1 VIGALAN
8 PSLTSG
14 RVTRD
19 DDDME
24 FRHLRTVVAVAHH
37 RSFTK
42 AGEELHLA
50 QSAISQQIRRL
61 EAELGIEIFRRTSR
75 SVEVTEE
82 GELILAHAH
91 RVLAE
96 VDDLHNQL
104 EELTGMVRGTV
115 RIGGIY
121 PFGPYDLYGVLADFR
136 ARYPAVAI
144 HMVEDTQEEMLTMVR
159 DDELDC
165 AFASVDPDAI
175 GPDFAATL
183 LWEEEFV
190 VAVAVDHPL
199 ASSTHVT
206 WEQLTGED
214 LIAYRDNSALRRR
227 FETTLSTRGVEL
239 RNAFVCTEMN
249 AVRALASKGLGVTVL
264 PRSVAEQGGAPIA
277 IRAFRPDPIT
287 WPVALV
293 WRADRRQPPAAKAF
307 LGLAL
312 AQAESLRAEAARS
325 GEIAA

>member
-1 VIGALAN
+1 MDG
-8 PSLTSG
+8 
-14 RVTRD
+14 
-19 DDDME
+19 ME

-82 GELILAHAH
+82 GALIVAHAH
-91 RVLAE
+91 RVIAE
-96 VDDLHNQL
+96 MDDLHNQL
-104 EELTGMVRGTV
+104 EELTGQVRGTV

-121 PFGPYDLYGVLADFR
+121 PFGEFDLYDVLADFR
-136 ARYPAVAI
+136 ARFPGVVI
-144 HMVEDTQEEMLTMVR
+144 HMVEDTQDEMLAKVR

-175 GPDFAATL
+175 GSDFAATL

-190 VAVAVDHPL
+190 AAMAVDHPL
-199 ASSTHVT
+199 AAATHIT
-206 WEQLTGED
+206 FEQLADQD
-214 LIAYRDNSALRRR
+214 LIAYRDNAALRRR
-227 FETTLSTRGVEL
+227 FETTIGRRGVEP
-239 RNAFVCTEMN
+239 RYAFVCTEMN
-249 AVRALASKGLGVTVL
+249 AVRGLASKGLGVTVL
-264 PRSVAEQGGAPIA
+264 PRSVAEQDGAPIA
-277 IRAFRPDPIT
+277 IRAFRPEPIT
-287 WPVALV
+287 WPIALV
-293 WRADRRQPPAAKAF
+293 WRADRKQPPAAKAF

-312 AQAESLRAEAARS
+312 AQAETLRAEAARPS
-325 GEIAA
+325 EIAA

>member
-1 VIGALAN
+1 MVG
-8 PSLTSG
+8 
-14 RVTRD
+14 
-19 DDDME
+19 ME

-104 EELTGMVRGTV
+104 EELTGQVRGTV

-121 PFGPYDLYGVLADFR
+121 PFGDFELYDVLADFR
-136 ARYPAVAI
+136 ARYPAVVI
-144 HMVEDTQEEMLTMVR
+144 HMTEDTQDEMLAKVR

-175 GPDFAATL
+175 GSDFAATL

-190 VAVAVDHPL
+190 AAMAVDHPL
-199 ASSTHVT
+199 TSSTHIT
-206 WEQLTGED
+206 WEQLAEHD

-227 FETTLSTRGVEL
+227 FETTIGRRGVEP
-239 RNAFVCTEMN
+239 RYAFVCTEMN
-249 AVRALASKGLGVTVL
+249 AVRGLASKGLGVTVL
-264 PRSVAEQGGAPIA
+264 PRSIAEQDGEPIA
-277 IRAFRPDPIT
+277 IRAFRPEPIT
-287 WPVALV
+287 WPIALV

-312 AQAESLRAEAARS
+312 AQAESLRAQAARAS
-325 GEIAA
+325 EIAA

>member
-1 VIGALAN
+1 M
-8 PSLTSG
+8 
-14 RVTRD
+14 
-19 DDDME
+19 DDME

-82 GELILAHAH
+82 GALIVAHAH
-91 RVLAE
+91 RVIAE
-96 VDDLHNQL
+96 MDDLHNQL
-104 EELTGMVRGTV
+104 EELTGQVRGTV

-121 PFGPYDLYGVLADFR
+121 PFGEFDLYDVLADFR
-136 ARYPAVAI
+136 ARYPAVVI
-144 HMVEDTQEEMLTMVR
+144 HMVEDTQDEMLAKVR

-190 VAVAVDHPL
+190 AAMAVDHPL
-199 ASSTHVT
+199 AEATHIT
-206 WEQLTGED
+206 WEQLVDHD

-227 FETTLSTRGVEL
+227 FETTIGRRGVEP
-239 RNAFVCTEMN
+239 RYAFVCTEMN
-249 AVRALASKGLGVTVL
+249 AVRGLASKGLGVTVL
-264 PRSVAEQGGAPIA
+264 PRSIAEQEGEPIA
-277 IRAFRPDPIT
+277 VRAFRPEPIT
-287 WPVALV
+287 WPIALV
-293 WRADRRQPPAAKAF
+293 WRADRKQPPAAKAF

-312 AQAESLRAEAARS
+312 AQAETLRAESARL